1 VRGADEPVCGAA
13 HLTLPSLRD
22 GPLPLPPEGG
32 EALWLFLCGGSFAG
46 PDCVLGGRVDQK
58 CHYSPR
64 RIGRRAAIE
73 LALCLALSPRFA
85 LAQTDAARER
95 PKEGDL
101 LINVTAAAAPEPL
114 KPDDVPLDGKQT
126 LAWPMDPET
135 KTLRNGSRLNKV
147 LLLRLDPEGFDPETK
162 ERAAEGV
169 VGYSAICPHTGCDVT
184 NWHPDRQLLE
194 CPCHYSIY
202 DPKEEAKVLS
212 GPSPRRL
219 PALPL
224 KIVDGRLAVAKPFIG
239 RPGFQQM

>member
-1 VRGADEPVCGAA
+1 MDQERHYGA
-13 HLTLPSLRD
+13 
-22 GPLPLPPEGG
+22 
-32 EALWLFLCGGSFAG
+32 
-46 PDCVLGGRVDQK
+46 
-58 CHYSPR
+58 R
-64 RIGRRAAIE
+64 RISRRAAIE
-73 LALCLALSPRFA
+73 LGLCFTLAPRLA
-85 LAQTDAARER
+85 SAQTDAARER

-101 LINVTAAAAPEPL
+101 LVNVTAAASPEPL
-114 KPDDVPLDGKQT
+114 RPDDLPLDGKQT

-135 KTLRNGSRLNKV
+135 KTVRSGSRLNKV

-162 ERAAEGV
+162 DRAAEGV

-184 NWHPDRQLLE
+184 NYHPTRRLLE

-202 DPKEEAKVLS
+202 DPKEEAKVVS

-224 KIVDGRLAVAKPFIG
+224 KIVDGKLAVAKPFIG

>member
-1 VRGADEPVCGAA
+1 MDRSCPCSGC
-13 HLTLPSLRD
+13 S
-22 GPLPLPPEGG
+22 
-32 EALWLFLCGGSFAG
+32 
-46 PDCVLGGRVDQK
+46 
-58 CHYSPR
+58 
-64 RIGRRAAIE
+64 IGRRRALE
-73 LALCLALSPRFA
+73 LGLALALAPRFA
-85 LAQTDAARER
+85 FAQTEAARER

-101 LINVTAAAAPEPL
+101 LVNVTTAANPEPL
-114 KPDDVPLDGKQT
+114 KPDDLPLDGKQT

-147 LLLRLDPEGFDPETK
+147 LLLRLNPEGFDAETK

-184 NWHPDRQLLE
+184 NWHADRQLLE
-194 CPCHYSIY
+194 CPCHFSMY
-202 DPKEEAKVLS
+202 DPKQEANVVS

-224 KIVDGRLAVAKPFIG
+224 KVADGKLAVAKPFIG